1 MSKVI
6 VYSTSVCP
14 YCDMAKK
21 YLEEKRIEYVDVD
34 VSKDTDAM
42 AEMTKKTN
50 QLSIPVI
57 DIDGEIIV
65 GFDRKA
71 IDMAIKI
78 MLNKK

>member
-1 MSKVI
+1 
-6 VYSTSVCP
+6 P

-78 MLNKK
+78 MLNK

>member
-1 MSKVI
+1 MAKVI
-6 VYSTSVCP
+6 VYSTTVCP

-21 YLEEKRIEYVDVD
+21 YLDEKRIEYVNVD
-34 VSKDTDAM
+34 VSKDSDAM

-78 MLNKK
+78 MLNK

>member
-78 MLNKK
+78 MLNK